1 MALASCVQEVSM
13 AIFNQLKI
21 RTKLLGSFLIVSLL
35 PVGLITLIALNKASR
50 ALNDEA
56 VAKFTAV
63 QQTKRHHLED
73 YFQRVRTAAIITKDD
88 PFLEQC
94 LTAFN
99 NAYAEGGNSVDSDEW
114 RIIVEFK
121 EPRLKGIVA
130 DNGFHDLLLISNEGN
145 VVYSVV
151 KAADLGQNLAE
162 SELAGSSLGR
172 AFRRMADASGNN
184 AGEDAVVISD
194 FAAYTPSNGEQA
206 AFMMARMK
214 SQLGEAVGYVA
225 IHITVDQIN
234 AIVQQRSG
242 MGETGE
248 SYLVGRADGRIG
260 LRSDQVVR
268 SGKIGDPAAGPYIE
282 LALRGESGAAIDTD
296 ADGNREFVRYD
307 PIHIGGL
314 NWALITTADTQEVF
328 AAVGTLR
335 NTILLVILAVVVAV
349 FGLALLVTAVIVK
362 PIKGTATMLKDIA
375 EGEGDLTK
383 RLAVHTR
390 DEIGEMATWF
400 NSFMEKLQEI
410 IGQITQDATTLNDSA
425 ASLSTAAGQMTSGV
439 EGISKR
445 SAQVSTAS
453 KEMSKNMAAVATAS
467 EQTATNMNMVATA
480 TEEMTATVNEIAQ
493 NSGKAKSITESA
505 VSKTGQ
511 ASTKV
516 EELGHAADEISKV
529 TEVINEISEQT
540 NLLAL
545 NATIEAAR
553 AGEAGKGFAVV
564 ANEIKEL
571 AKQTASAT
579 FEIKNRIDG
588 IQGSTADTVTQ
599 IGEIS
604 GVISEVSEIVATIAA
619 SVEEQAATSQE
630 IADNV
635 GQASQGIQE
644 MNTNVNQSSTVA
656 GSISD
661 DIGEVSTAVYGIADS
676 SGLVNTKSDELS
688 ALADKL
694 HDLVDRFKI

>member
-1 MALASCVQEVSM
+1 MRRWHHVEQEVSM
-13 AIFNQLKI
+13 AILDQLKI

-35 PVGLITLIALNKASR
+35 PIGLITFIALDKASR

-73 YFQRVRTAAIITKDD
+73 YFQRVHTSVVITRDD
-88 PFLEQC
+88 PFLVQC

-99 NAYAEGGNSVDSDEW
+99 NAYTEGGNSVDSDEW

-121 EPRLKGIVA
+121 EPRIKGIVA

-145 VVYSVV
+145 VVYSVA
-151 KAADLGQNLAE
+151 KAADLGQNLVE
-162 SELAGSSLGR
+162 SELSQSSLGR
-172 AFRRMADASGNN
+172 AFRRIANVHVGD
-184 AGEDAVVISD
+184 ETVVIGD
-194 FAAYTPSNGEQA
+194 FASYTPSNGEQA
-206 AFMMARMK
+206 AFMIARMK
-214 SQLGEAVGYVA
+214 NQLGDAVGFVA
-225 IHITVDQIN
+225 IRITGDQIN

-242 MGETGE
+242 MGKTGE
-248 SYLVGRADGRIG
+248 SYLVGRADSRIG

-282 LALRGESGAAIDTD
+282 LALKGESGSAVDTD

-307 PIHIGGL
+307 PIHIDGL
-314 NWALITTADTQEVF
+314 NWSLITTADTQEVF

-335 NTILLVILAVVVAV
+335 NTILLVILAVMVAV
-349 FGLALLVTAVIVK
+349 VGLALLVTAVIVK

-400 NSFMEKLQEI
+400 NGFMEKLQEI
-410 IGQITQDATTLNDSA
+410 IGQIAQDATTLNDSA
-425 ASLSTAAGQMTSGV
+425 SSLSTAAGRMTTGV
-439 EGISKR
+439 EDISQR
-445 SAQVSTAS
+445 STQVTTAS
-453 KEMSKNMAAVATAS
+453 REMSDNLTAVAAAS
-467 EQTATNMNMVATA
+467 EQAATNVNMVATA
-480 TEEMTATVNEIAQ
+480 TEEMTATVNEIAH

-516 EELGHAADEISKV
+516 EELGRAADEISKV
-529 TEVINEISEQT
+529 TEVITEISEQT

-545 NATIEAAR
+545 NATIEAAC

-604 GVISEVSEIVATIAA
+604 GVIGEVSEIVATIAA

-630 IADNV
+630 IANNV
-635 GQASQGIQE
+635 GLASQGIQE

-656 GSISD
+656 GGISD
-661 DIGEVSTAVYGIADS
+661 DIGEVSAAVHGIADS
-676 SGLVNTKSDELS
+676 SGLVNTQSDELS

-694 HDLVDRFKI
+694 HDLIGRFRI